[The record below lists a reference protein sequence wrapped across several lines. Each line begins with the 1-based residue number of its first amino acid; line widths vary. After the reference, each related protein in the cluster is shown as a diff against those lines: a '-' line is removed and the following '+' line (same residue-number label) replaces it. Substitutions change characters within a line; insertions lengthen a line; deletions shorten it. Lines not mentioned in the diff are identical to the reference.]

1 MKPPLAILSEIGV
14 PEPMTPY
21 SLELEFPAADPSVQW
36 PGPPTMTVAEWA
48 EWLEEARQLQN
59 PEALEAWL
67 REGIPNGPRFEL
79 LDAPI
84 SVR

>member
-1 MKPPLAILSEIGV
+1 
-14 PEPMTPY
+14 MTPH
-21 SLELEFPAADPSVQW
+21 LLDLEFPVAGPGDKWPDPPKMS
-36 PGPPTMTVAEWA
+36 VAEWA

-79 LDAPI
+79 D
-84 SVR
+84 